1 VVKVHC
7 GGTHHPTT
15 REAQGAC
22 REARARGSVYQNLG
36 STNRNLIP
44 RLYRRTRLHNK
55 LKSKRCAKLCK
66 VNQTSKR
73 GKINVLPRSEEHTSE
88 LQSRF
93 DLVCRLLLEKKK
105 TQKNNNSMKMNK

>member
-1 VVKVHC
+1 VHC
-7 GGTHHPTT
+7 GGTHHRNT

-22 REARARGSVYQNLG
+22 REARARGSVYQNLA

-55 LKSKRCAKLCK
+55 LKSKRCAYLCK

-73 GKINVLPRSEEHTSE
+73 GKINVLPWEV
-88 LQSRF
+88 SRT
-93 DLVCRLLLEKKK
+93 VQESPIKK
-105 TQKNNNSMKMNK
+105 TGRKRLIVRSQQKP

>member
-1 VVKVHC
+1 MVINIKLIHPLIKKKISILIVEKSQMKKNPFRIMFFMCARH
-7 GGTHHPTT
+7 GIYLGGESPLWGTHHPTT

-55 LKSKRCAKLCK
+55 LKSKRCA
-66 VNQTSKR
+66 
-73 GKINVLPRSEEHTSE
+73 
-88 LQSRF
+88 
-93 DLVCRLLLEKKK
+93 
-105 TQKNNNSMKMNK
+105 